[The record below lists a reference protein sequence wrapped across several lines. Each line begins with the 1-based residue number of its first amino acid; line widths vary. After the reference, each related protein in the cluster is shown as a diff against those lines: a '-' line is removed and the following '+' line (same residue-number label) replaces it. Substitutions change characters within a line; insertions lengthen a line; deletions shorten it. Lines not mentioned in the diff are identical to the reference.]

1 MRNKYKMRDKNCQSN
16 KQFNLTE
23 QNINFKSPINPQRSK
38 SPQNNIIQ
46 RLRNFTNQN
55 NKRIK
60 IEEVEKKDSQKK
72 TEKKT
77 FYLKNPQKNNHDD
90 KTTSFIKTKSFTTQN
105 LRPNKIITKTLSILD
120 SNSNNSKIIKKQKEI
135 DYAQIKTQNNKNK
148 INQNIIKEKN
158 TFTEANDN
166 ELENYNQK
174 NEINRKLSINSNSNY
189 IKKKPIYISKRSLY
203 KNINKPNTMRNHNL
217 AYNIN
222 NNSNKIKE
230 NNDLAN
236 NDKNNVLNTENSTKD
251 AKMKFKVE
259 NEIKTKYIQIKPP
272 MKRNFD
278 IRNSVPEKR
287 NKIDD
292 NNDNVSIKK
301 DDNGNN
307 KENSINKFN
316 KINLRYSRNIIDDK
330 NEIKKMTIIPEN
342 DDNYNI
348 TSGIIKNNST
358 RMSVGLYSK
367 KKLKTDLN
375 NDFNQNQLN
384 PMNST
389 TELRKPFQYL
399 VQQISKNKNLNSPFI
414 QFSEFQKNKHKYNN
428 NINQND
434 TTFMNNERNFSS
446 NMNYEKFN
454 LHLDL
459 SRSSMNRI
467 MGRNTSHK
475 KMGHRNIFIDRNS
488 TPSDKKLSFNNNING
503 INTIEQTRKSV
514 GNHSFINDEN
524 NISLISN
531 NIINNNTFNATF
543 NFYNFNDN
551 NNNNDNSPIKSF
563 GISSYD
569 LSTLKNNNSFIFD
582 IKVLYLLESKLKN
595 ILDKIINYKD
605 CENECY
611 NYIKYYFNN
620 RIYDEFLKF
629 FKNNHNKSN
638 ALNQIKIELIC
649 LFLCY
654 DISIG
659 RSFNQTAILLKTI
672 LEIIYSN
679 NLVMIS
685 FILSQNKNICIN
697 EKANNLKQIIKNN
710 LKIKLIKEDMNE
722 YNILKIIKK
731 K

>member
-203 KNINKPNTMRNHNL
+203 KNINKPNTMRNHNF

-316 KINLRYSRNIIDDK
+316 KINLRYSRNQIDDK
-330 NEIKKMTIIPEN
+330 NEIKKMTLIPEN

-367 KKLKTDLN
+367 KKLKTE
-375 NDFNQNQLN
+375 
-384 PMNST
+384 T
-389 TELRKPFQYL
+389 
-399 VQQISKNKNLNSPFI
+399 
-414 QFSEFQKNKHKYNN
+414 
-428 NINQND
+428 
-434 TTFMNNERNFSS
+434 
-446 NMNYEKFN
+446 
-454 LHLDL
+454 
-459 SRSSMNRI
+459 
-467 MGRNTSHK
+467 
-475 KMGHRNIFIDRNS
+475 
-488 TPSDKKLSFNNNING
+488 
-503 INTIEQTRKSV
+503 
-514 GNHSFINDEN
+514 
-524 NISLISN
+524 LIRTN
-531 NIINNNTFNATF
+531 
-543 NFYNFNDN
+543 
-551 NNNNDNSPIKSF
+551 
-563 GISSYD
+563 
-569 LSTLKNNNSFIFD
+569 
-582 IKVLYLLESKLKN
+582 
-595 ILDKIINYKD
+595 
-605 CENECY
+605 
-611 NYIKYYFNN
+611 
-620 RIYDEFLKF
+620 
-629 FKNNHNKSN
+629 
-638 ALNQIKIELIC
+638 
-649 LFLCY
+649 
-654 DISIG
+654 
-659 RSFNQTAILLKTI
+659 
-672 LEIIYSN
+672 
-679 NLVMIS
+679 
-685 FILSQNKNICIN
+685 
-697 EKANNLKQIIKNN
+697 
-710 LKIKLIKEDMNE
+710 
-722 YNILKIIKK
+722 
-731 K
+731 